1 MAEVTVISHHNG
13 SMPNKMTG
21 ATPAELA
28 QEMGLS
34 LDGVVITV
42 GEVEAVA
49 SKSLADGDFVAFQ
62 KAKVA
67 SGS

>member
-1 MAEVTVISHHNG
+1 
-13 SMPNKMTG
+13 
-21 ATPAELA
+21 
-28 QEMGLS
+28 MGLS